1 MLKLKM
7 MLGALA
13 AGVAGIVAAY
23 FKGRSNAIREQEIE
37 RLRKTTEAYKSKD
50 YLETIHDDMR
60 TAELAASITKRKND
74 D

>member
-1 MLKLKM
+1 MLKLKL

-13 AGVAGIVAAY
+13 AGVAALFTAY
-23 FKGRSNAIREQEIE
+23 FKGRANAIREQEIE
-37 RLRKTTEAYKSKD
+37 RLRKTTEAYETKD
-50 YLETIHDDMR
+50 DLRDIHDDMR

>member
-1 MLKLKM
+1 MIKLKL

-13 AGVAGIVAAY
+13 AGMAGIFAAY

-37 RLRKTTEAYKSKD
+37 RLRKTTEAYETKD
-50 YLETIHDDMR
+50 DLRDIHDDMR
-60 TAELAASITKRKND
+60 TADLAASITKRKSD